1 MPRTGPSRAQLE
13 KARAA
18 VRALHLTEL
27 EDAGRARVAALAQAD
42 SELQR
47 IAARLPDA
55 LDAGISLSEI
65 ARVTGI
71 SRPTLYE
78 LRGRHSDSPRDLT
91 LALLQLIGT
100 RGAVPVP
107 NLPAIMGRPESEYSA
122 VLKSLISSDLIE
134 YEIEEGPDGAEA
146 LYVLTA
152 KGHALLEGW
161 EFDSEGEGREP

>member
-1 MPRTGPSRAQLE
+1 MSQKRPSRAQLE
-13 KARAA
+13 KTRAH

-27 EDAGRARVAALAQAD
+27 EKAGDARAAALAQAD
-42 SELQR
+42 LELQR
-47 IAARLPDA
+47 IATRLHDA

-107 NLPAIMGRPESEYSA
+107 NLSAVIGRPESEYSG
-122 VLKSLISSDLIE
+122 VLESLINSDLID
-134 YEIEEGPDGAEA
+134 YEIDEGPDGAEA

-152 KGHALLEGW
+152 KGHGLLENW
-161 EFDSEGEGREP
+161 EFISEEEGREP

>member
-1 MPRTGPSRAQLE
+1 MSKKGPSRAQLE
-13 KARAA
+13 KARGL

-27 EDAGRARVAALAQAD
+27 ENAGLARATALAQAD
-42 SELQR
+42 AELQR

-55 LDAGISLSEI
+55 LDAGISISEI

-107 NLPAIMGRPESEYSA
+107 ELSTAMARPESEYSG
-122 VLKSLISSDLIE
+122 VLESLISNDFIE
-134 YEIEEGPDGAEA
+134 YEIDEGPDGAEA

-152 KGHALLEGW
+152 KGHGLLGDW
-161 EFDSEGEGREP
+161 EFISDEEGREP

>member
-1 MPRTGPSRAQLE
+1 M
-13 KARAA
+13 
-18 VRALHLTEL
+18 VRALHLGEL
-27 EDAGRARVAALAQAD
+27 ENAGAARAVALAQAEA
-42 SELQR
+42 ELQR

-91 LALLQLIGT
+91 LGLLQLIGT

-107 NLPAIMGRPESEYSA
+107 NLSAVIGRPESEYSD
-122 VLKSLISSDLIE
+122 VLESLISNDFID
-134 YEIEEGPDGAEA
+134 YEIDEGPDGAEA
-146 LYVLTA
+146 LYVLTG
-152 KGHALLEGW
+152 KGHGLLENW
-161 EFDSEGEGREP
+161 DFISQEEGQEP